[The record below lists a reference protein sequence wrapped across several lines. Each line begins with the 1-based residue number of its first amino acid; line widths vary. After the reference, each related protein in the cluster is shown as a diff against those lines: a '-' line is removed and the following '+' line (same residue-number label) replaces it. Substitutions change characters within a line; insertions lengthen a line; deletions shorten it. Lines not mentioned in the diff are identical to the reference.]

1 MFNVDNEYELPRDVV
16 GSECLVQLTGRCEVI
31 VENYKCVKTI
41 TDIEIEV
48 MCRKYTIVIRGSSL
62 FIKYYNSQSMIIG
75 GCVDGISFV

>member
-1 MFNVDNEYELPRDVV
+1 MFNVDNDYELPRDVV

-31 VENYKCVKTI
+31 VKTI

-48 MCRKYTIVIRGSSL
+48 MCRKYTVVIRGSSL